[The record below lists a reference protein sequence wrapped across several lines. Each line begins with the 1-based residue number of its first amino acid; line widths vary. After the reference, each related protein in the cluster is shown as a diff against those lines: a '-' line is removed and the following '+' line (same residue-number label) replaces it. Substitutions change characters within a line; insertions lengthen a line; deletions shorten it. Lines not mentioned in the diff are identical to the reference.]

1 MPWVLGKGFVHVPTS
16 GDVTATDGSALRRV
30 GVFGGTFDPPHNAHL
45 VAASAA
51 REVLGLDRVL
61 FMVAGDPWQKTASAR
76 VTPAHHRLAMTQ
88 LLVDGI
94 DGLVV
99 SDLEVR
105 RSGPSFM
112 VDTLAELAAAD
123 VRLVLILGSDAAA
136 GISTWERP
144 EDVLELADIAIVER
158 PGLEL
163 VSQQDSDLTSMTPD
177 GDRVERVV
185 IPRLD
190 ISSSDLRRRLRSGL
204 PVCGLVP
211 PAVSSYAA
219 HHGIYREHS

>member
-1 MPWVLGKGFVHVPTS
+1 MPTS

-51 REVLGLDRVL
+51 REALGLDRVL
-61 FMVAGDPWQKTASAR
+61 LMVAGDPWQKTALSG
-76 VTPAHHRLAMTQ
+76 VTAADHRLAMTQ
-88 LLVDGI
+88 LLVDGN

-105 RSGPSFM
+105 RSGPSFT

-144 EDVLELADIAIVER
+144 EEVLELADIAVVER
-158 PGLEL
+158 PGLES
-163 VSQQDSDLTSMTPD
+163 VSQLGSDLWSMAPD
-177 GDRVERVV
+177 GHRVERVI

-190 ISSSDLRRRLRSGL
+190 ISSSDLRRRLRGGL
-204 PVCGLVP
+204 TVCGLVP